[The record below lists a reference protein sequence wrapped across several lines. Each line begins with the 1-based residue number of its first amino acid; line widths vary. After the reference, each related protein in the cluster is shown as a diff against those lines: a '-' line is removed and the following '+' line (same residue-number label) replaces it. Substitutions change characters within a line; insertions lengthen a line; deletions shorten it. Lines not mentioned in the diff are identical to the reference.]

1 VTYNSNHNLKL
12 PTANCQLSTS
22 TCQVEALQ
30 GLLKEQQACEHQ
42 LRAALSA
49 ERTERQEL
57 RMRIA
62 QLEAHIEKLEED
74 RRRLQKEA
82 ATGRARGR

>member
-1 VTYNSNHNLKL
+1 MI
-12 PTANCQLSTS
+12 TATS
-22 TCQVEALQ
+22 TCQVEGLQ
-30 GLLKEQQACEHQ
+30 GLLKEQQACEQQ

-62 QLEAHIEKLEED
+62 HLEAHIEKLEED

-82 ATGRARGR
+82 ATGRARGRYN